1 VAERWFPKP
10 EAVGKTRGMHRFEW
24 DLTWK
29 SSGGPVA
36 DDDAVSQNPTGPK
49 IVPGTY
55 QVRLTVDGAT
65 QMQTLHV
72 SMDPRSSASPEV
84 LAEQFK
90 WGRQIFDD
98 TVQSRRALAEINS
111 VQKQLAEILQK
122 VGASPSQLQ
131 SALTNAQLAMTN
143 TLAAKEN
150 SGALGLE
157 EANKELASAL
167 RVVEYGERSVPSQ
180 AIAVY
185 QQSAQQ
191 AKSRVAEWTTFKQTT
206 LSEMNR
212 KLDEAKLPTIS
223 ISEITQEV
231 DLLFSR

>member
-1 VAERWFPKP
+1 
-10 EAVGKTRGMHRFEW
+10 
-24 DLTWK
+24 
-29 SSGGPVA
+29 
-36 DDDAVSQNPTGPK
+36 
-49 IVPGTY
+49 
-55 QVRLTVDGAT
+55 
-65 QMQTLHV
+65 
-72 SMDPRSSASPEV
+72 
-84 LAEQFK
+84 
-90 WGRQIFDD
+90 
-98 TVQSRRALAEINS
+98 
-111 VQKQLAEILQK
+111 
-122 VGASPSQLQ
+122 
-131 SALTNAQLAMTN
+131 MTN

-231 DLLFSR
+231 DLLVSR